1 MNAVLLSAIALGL
14 IATGVAVT
22 YLLATRL
29 PMRLLATAQDH
40 GRFAG
45 LGSTQEIDGACRA
58 TPSTSTSVQPQFAH
72 A

>member
-1 MNAVLLSAIALGL
+1 MSIKRFVIAG
-14 IATGVAVT
+14 
-22 YLLATRL
+22 
-29 PMRLLATAQDH
+29 LLATAQDH

-45 LGSTQEIDGACRA
+45 LGSTQEIDGAGRA

>member
-40 GRFAG
+40 GRG
-45 LGSTQEIDGACRA
+45 LGSTQEIDGAGRA